1 LLNILHSNIYSLL
14 FIFTCVHFYS
24 FAQTDSIITQGYQ
37 KYLDGEYDT
46 SIKLFD
52 EAALLDP
59 ENAEIY
65 YLRGL
70 SKFEAENIDGALSDL
85 HIAIGFDDDYA
96 DAYYQIG
103 FIQLT
108 QNNLY
113 KAMAAFD
120 KVIEITPGFTEA
132 YVNRGTVRCLLGDKK
147 GAAENW
153 ETAKKLG
160 ASIPK
165 NLCE

>member
-1 LLNILHSNIYSLL
+1 MCSYPSFLIAFALKLILIP
-14 FIFTCVHFYS
+14 HF
-24 FAQTDSIITQGYQ
+24 FWGQTTEDLINQGFK
-37 KYLDGEYDT
+37 KYEKGYYVDAINY
-46 SIKLFD
+46 FD
-52 EAALLDP
+52 LAEKIDP

-120 KVIEITPGFTEA
+120 KVIEITPDFTEA